1 MPIQTLSLRNYGVFR
16 SVEFLGFS
24 PLTIVVGANG
34 AGKSTLLDVFS
45 FLKDALAHDVHAAV
59 AARGGFGELVSRG
72 QEEPIEIIVGY
83 SASDGRILVYG
94 LSFVERNGRV
104 VVEAEHLRSQ
114 PEGSERFMDFK
125 RGEGT
130 AISGMF
136 DGAAGETGKKV
147 THTLS
152 DPSRLAI
159 GALGSFND
167 FPLILEFRS
176 LVERWHISNF
186 QVAGCRASVEST
198 PQEHL
203 SPTGDNL
210 AQVVR
215 HVRERCPE
223 EFRKVLEAIHY
234 HVPGVDAVE
243 AKATVDDRLLLR
255 LADGR
260 FQKPFAASR
269 VSDGTIKMLGYLL
282 LLYDAKPHPL
292 LAVEEPENH
301 LYPRFLGYLTED
313 FRDYARRGGQAFV
326 STQSYEFLNEARLD
340 EIFWLE
346 KAADGFATARRASDS
361 ELLRNLHEGG
371 DPPGALWRQGLFEG
385 VATMERGL

>member
-16 SVEFLGFS
+16 SVEFLGLA

-45 FLKDALAHDVHAAV
+45 FLKDALAHGVHSAV

-72 QEEPIEIIVGY
+72 QEEPIKIVVGY
-83 SASDGRILVYG
+83 SANDGRILVYS
-94 LSFVERNGRV
+94 LSFVERRGRV
-104 VVEAEHLRSQ
+104 VVEAESLRSQ
-114 PEGSERFMDFK
+114 PDGSERFMDFK

-130 AISGMF
+130 AISGTL
-136 DGAAGETGKKV
+136 DSKAGGTGKKV

-152 DPSRLAI
+152 DSSRLAI

-176 LVERWHISNF
+176 LIERWHLSNF
-186 QVAGCRASVEST
+186 QVAGCRASVESA

-223 EFRKVLEAIHY
+223 EFRKVLEAIRY

-243 AKATVDDRLLLR
+243 AKATEDDRLLLC
-255 LADGR
+255 LADDR
-260 FQKPFAASR
+260 FQKPFAAAR

-313 FRDYARRGGQAFV
+313 FRNYARRGGQAFV

-340 EIFWLE
+340 EILWLE
-346 KAADGFATARRASDS
+346 KGAEGFSTARRASES
-361 ELLRNLHEGG
+361 ELLRSLNEEG

-385 VATMERGL
+385 VDP

>member
-16 SVEFLGFS
+16 SVEFLGLA

-45 FLKDALAHDVHAAV
+45 FLKDALAQGVHSAV
-59 AARGGFGELVSRG
+59 ATRGGFGELVSRG
-72 QEEPIEIIVGY
+72 QEEPIKIVVGY
-83 SASDGRILVYG
+83 SANDGRILVYS
-94 LSFVERNGRV
+94 LSFVERRGRV
-104 VVEAEHLRSQ
+104 VVEAESLRSQ
-114 PEGSERFMDFK
+114 PDGSERFMDFK

-130 AISGMF
+130 AISGTL
-136 DGAAGETGKKV
+136 DSKAGGTGKKV

-152 DPSRLAI
+152 DSSRLAI

-176 LVERWHISNF
+176 LIERWHLSNF
-186 QVAGCRASVEST
+186 QVAGCRASVESA

-223 EFRKVLEAIHY
+223 EFRKVLEAIRY

-243 AKATVDDRLLLR
+243 AKATEDDRLLLC
-255 LADGR
+255 LADDR
-260 FQKPFAASR
+260 FQKPFAAAR

-313 FRDYARRGGQAFV
+313 FRNYARRGGQAFV

-340 EIFWLE
+340 EILWLE
-346 KAADGFATARRASDS
+346 KGAEGFSTARRASES
-361 ELLRNLHEGG
+361 ELLRSLNEEG

-385 VATMERGL
+385 VDP